1 MQLTHFFAAGF
12 LVASASAWPSRLRR
26 AVDCEF
32 SVAIADIGTTCESF
46 ASTWRLS
53 VDELERLNPGIN
65 CPDLDYDGLYCV
77 VGTNTDDLNTTTTSM
92 ATATSTMTT
101 SATATTTPSTTINSS
116 ASTNASTTATT
127 ASNDVAT
134 SSMSSNLPASTDA
147 ADSLR
152 VPVVVAGIL
161 GWTALV
167 L

>member
-12 LVASASAWPSRLRR
+12 LVASASAWPAHLRR
-26 AVDCEF
+26 AADCEF

-46 ASTWRLS
+46 AASWHLS

-77 VGTNTDDLNTTTTSM
+77 VGTNTDDLNTTTTPM
-92 ATATSTMTT
+92 VTTTSTMTT
-101 SATATTTPSTTINSS
+101 SATTTTTPSTTINSS
-116 ASTNASTTATT
+116 ASTNASTTTT
-127 ASNDVAT
+127 ASDDVAT
-134 SSMSSNLPASTDA
+134 SSMSSDLPASTDA

-161 GWTALV
+161 GWAALV

>member
-1 MQLTHFFAAGF
+1 MRHTLTSHTH
-12 LVASASAWPSRLRR
+12 VK
-26 AVDCEF
+26 
-32 SVAIADIGTTCESF
+32 AIADAGTTCESF
-46 ASTWRLS
+46 AASWRLS

-101 SATATTTPSTTINSS
+101 SATTTS
-116 ASTNASTTATT
+116 
-127 ASNDVAT
+127 T
-134 SSMSSNLPASTDA
+134 SSMSSDLPASTDA

-152 VPVVVAGIL
+152 APVVVAGIL
-161 GWTALV
+161 GWAALV